1 MDTTATAAVFRGGYV
16 RVAIVRRQRAAT
28 AIARMNGLGL
38 RPGDIE
44 EGGGGG
50 GGAGGGGRGGS
61 RPAAVLLVQVGGEAV
76 RRGQFFSTRSIVGG
90 FWVCVLDVHRF
101 ANALADFGILTGFC
115 HSGSIV
121 PCRAHVGDTRPPC

>member
-50 GGAGGGGRGGS
+50 GGAGGGAGGGPGQLQFYS
-61 RPAAVLLVQVGGEAV
+61 FKWGVKPSVGVNFSPRDRLWAVFGFVFWTCTVLL
-76 RRGQFFSTRSIVGG
+76 TL
-90 FWVCVLDVHRF
+90 WP
-101 ANALADFGILTGFC
+101 ILGY
-115 HSGSIV
+115 
-121 PCRAHVGDTRPPC
+121 